1 VVKPLTLATA
11 DRAGQEV
18 AELILSE
25 VARAGLVAGSRLPT
39 ERQLAADLGLTR
51 TTVRHA
57 LALLAAGGLVSRE
70 VGRGTYLRAA
80 AVSFDGDGEH
90 DGGSVPGFNDVGPA
104 DVMAVRR
111 LLEPQA
117 MALVVARATTRDFEE
132 MDRCL
137 VGGDAAET
145 YPDFEAWDHAL
156 HRGIIAASH
165 NPLLIRLYG
174 PVESARGGQLWGDL
188 KRRADSRPRR
198 EQYRREHRAI
208 VAALRARDS
217 TGATEA
223 MQVHLASV
231 EANLLG

>member
-1 VVKPLTLATA
+1 VVETLTTA
-11 DRAGQEV
+11 DGAGRQV

-25 VARAGLVAGSRLPT
+25 AARAGLEAGSRLPT
-39 ERQLAADLGLTR
+39 ERQLAADLGMTR
-51 TTVRHA
+51 TAVRHA
-57 LALLAAGGLVSRE
+57 LALLAAGGMVSRE

-80 AVSFDGDGEH
+80 SESLDGDG
-90 DGGSVPGFNDVGPA
+90 SRSGFNDVGPA

-132 MDRCL
+132 MERCL
-137 VGGDAAET
+137 AGGDAAET

-165 NPLLIRLYG
+165 NPLLIRLYT

-198 EQYRREHRAI
+198 EQYRGEHRAI

-223 MQVHLASV
+223 MRRHLASV

>member
-1 VVKPLTLATA
+1 VVKTLTLATT
-11 DRAGQEV
+11 DQPGQQV
-18 AELILSE
+18 AQLILSE
-25 VARAGLVAGSRLPT
+25 VARARLVAGSRLPT
-39 ERQLAADLGLTR
+39 ERQLADDLGVTR

-57 LALLAAGGLVSRE
+57 LALLAASGLVSRE

-80 AVSFDGDGEH
+80 AESLDGDAEQV
-90 DGGSVPGFNDVGPA
+90 DGSRSGINDVGPA

-117 MALVVARATTRDFEE
+117 MPLVVARATARDFEE

-137 VGGDAAET
+137 AGGDAAET

-156 HRGIIAASH
+156 HLGIIAASH
-165 NPLLIRLYG
+165 NPLLIRLYA
-174 PVESARGGQLWGDL
+174 PVEAARGGQLWGDL
-188 KRRADSRPRR
+188 KRRADSRLRR
-198 EQYRREHRAI
+198 EQYRGEHRAI

-217 TGATEA
+217 SGAAEA
-223 MQVHLASV
+223 MRRHLASV

>member
-1 VVKPLTLATA
+1 MRLATA
-11 DRAGQEV
+11 DPAGQQV
-18 AELILSE
+18 AAKILAE
-25 VARAGLVAGSRLPT
+25 ATRAHLVTGSRLPT
-39 ERQLAADLGLTR
+39 ERRLATDLGVTR

-57 LALLAAGGLVSRE
+57 LALLAASGLVSRE

-80 AVSFDGDGEH
+80 AEALDVDGEH
-90 DGGSVPGFNDVGPA
+90 VDGSRLGIDDVGPA
-104 DVMAVRR
+104 DVMAVRG

-117 MALVVARATTRDFEE
+117 MALVVARATARDFEE

-137 VGGDAAET
+137 AGGDAAET

-156 HRGIIAASH
+156 HLCIIAASH

-174 PVESARGGQLWGDL
+174 PVEAARGGQLWGDL

-198 EQYRREHRAI
+198 EQYRGEHRAI

-217 TGATEA
+217 ARAAVA
-223 MQVHLASV
+223 MRKHLVSV

>member
-1 VVKPLTLATA
+1 VVKTMTLATT
-11 DRAGQEV
+11 DRAGEQV

-25 VARAGLVAGSRLPT
+25 VARAGLEPGSRLPT
-39 ERQLAADLGLTR
+39 ERQLAADLGMTR
-51 TTVRHA
+51 TTIRHA

-80 AVSFDGDGEH
+80 SETLDGDAGR
-90 DGGSVPGFNDVGPA
+90 DGGSRSGFNDVGPA

-117 MALVVARATTRDFEE
+117 MALVVARATARDFEE

-137 VGGDAAET
+137 AGGDAAET

-165 NPLLIRLYG
+165 NPLLIRLYV

-188 KRRADSRPRR
+188 KRRADSRSRR
-198 EQYRREHRAI
+198 EQYRCEHRAI
-208 VAALRARDS
+208 VSTLRARDS

-223 MQVHLASV
+223 MRRHLASV
-231 EANLLG
+231 EVNLLG